1 MKNFSEAT
9 IIRSELDLHISMIL
23 APVAGCNC
31 TVMVNRV
38 ILHQGN
44 LSYPITLDSHVALI
58 DEIIIEIAVQNRQ
71 HPQAVIV
78 SDIRIDGYEI
88 MPKYQSLANPPTN
101 YLDKN
106 GTWTLLIPSFY
117 PWLHEQTGQGWIV

>member
-9 IIRSELDLHISMIL
+9 VIRSELDLHVSMIL
-23 APVAGCNC
+23 APVAGCSCN
-31 TVMVNRV
+31 VMVNGL
-38 ILHQGN
+38 ILHQDS
-44 LSYPITLDSHVALI
+44 LIYPITLDTYVALT
-58 DEIIIEIAVQNRQ
+58 DKIIIEITVQNRQ

-106 GTWTLLIPSFY
+106 GTWTFKIPNFY
-117 PWLHEQTGQGWIV
+117 PWLHEQTGQGWIA

>member
-1 MKNFSEAT
+1 
-9 IIRSELDLHISMIL
+9 MIL
-23 APVAGCNC
+23 APVAGCDC
-31 TVMVNRV
+31 TVMVNGV
-38 ILHQGN
+38 TLHQGN

-58 DEIIIEIAVQNRQ
+58 DEIIIEINVQNRK

-88 MPKYQSLANPPTN
+88 MPKHQSLATPPTN

-106 GTWTLLIPSFY
+106 GTWTFKIPSFY